1 MSAKRTF
8 LFSGAIVALS
18 LFLMSWGFQGHYKIS
33 SKSAMSFTPEM
44 EQFLAWA
51 VTLAEHASD
60 ADERKA
66 YDPDEGPRHY
76 IDIDNY
82 PGFEIAGRIP
92 QTYDSVVSLYGEVF
106 VIEQGIL
113 PWATLRTYDSL
124 VSCFR
129 RYDWEKAVLFA
140 ADLGH
145 YVADGHQPLH
155 LTRNY
160 DGQYTGNSG
169 IHSRYETGMVNT
181 FLNSVDYT
189 GDAISYVE
197 DVENYV
203 FAYIYSN
210 FRYADSIMIADDY
223 AEAVA
228 GNHSSYTY
236 KQALWEKT
244 GIYTTGFFHDASK
257 SLAELIYSA
266 WTDAGKP
273 DMNSGSG
280 MDEQIRKRD
289 SFRLKARPNPFRETL
304 TISVNLPVAGDICIL
319 VIDSRGM
326 IAAKPLDEKR
336 EAGEIDIAVNLSRL
350 LDGIY
355 FISVNTGHEFRYQK
369 IIKNSD

>member
-1 MSAKRTF
+1 MQKIIRSAATF
-8 LFSGAIVALS
+8 FLIPFS

-33 SKSAMSFTPEM
+33 SKSALSFTPEM

-66 YDPDEGPRHY
+66 NDPDEGPRHY

-82 PGFEIAGRIP
+82 PGFDADGRIP
-92 QTYDSVVSLYGEVF
+92 QTYDSVVALYGESF
-106 VIEQGIL
+106 VIDQGIL

-160 DGQYTGNSG
+160 DGQYSGNNG

-181 FLNSVDYT
+181 FLNSIDYP
-189 GDAISYVE
+189 GDAISYVD

-210 FRYADSIMIADDY
+210 FRYTDSIMAADDY

-244 GIYTTGFFHDASK
+244 GNLTTGFFHDASR

-273 DMNSGSG
+273 DMNSGFG
-280 MDEQIRKRD
+280 LDEKIKKRD
-289 SFRLKARPNPFRETL
+289 SFRLKARPNPFRETVR
-304 TISVNLPVAGDICIL
+304 IVVEVPVAGDVCIL
-319 VIDSRGM
+319 VIDSRGL
-326 IAAKPLDEKR
+326 IVDKLLDEKKP
-336 EAGEIDIAVNLSRL
+336 AGEIDIAVNLSRL
-350 LDGIY
+350 PDGIY
-355 FISVNTGHEFRYQK
+355 YISVITGNEYRYQK